1 MVQTNT
7 KERTEEQGA
16 PQNIKSDEYLIHAEK
31 VTKRFCN
38 GKVKALSDVDFY
50 VKPNEIVG
58 MLGDNGAGKSTL
70 VKILNG
76 FHTLEEGQ
84 LYFEGKKVYFNSP
97 KDARE
102 AGIETAYQ
110 NLALVNLM
118 SISRNFFL
126 GRELIKKVLGFPI
139 LDKKLMDQIAAKSLG
154 EVGLENIR
162 AMHEAVNFL
171 SGGERQAIAIS
182 RSTYFGARLLILDEP
197 TAALSVKE
205 TEWVLRLVHAAK
217 ENGLSVILI
226 SHNAYEAYEVA
237 ERFVVLQ
244 HGENYANVNREDTNP
259 KELIEII
266 AGRK

>member
-1 MVQTNT
+1 M
-7 KERTEEQGA
+7 TEEKRSEG
-16 PQNIKSDEYLIHAEK
+16 NNKYLIHAEK
-31 VTKRFCN
+31 VSKHFCN
-38 GKVKALSDVDFY
+38 GKVKALEDIDFY

-58 MLGDNGAGKSTL
+58 LLGDNGAGKSTL

-76 FHTLEEGQ
+76 FHTCEEGQ
-84 LYFEGKKVYFNSP
+84 LYFEGEKVNFNSP
-97 KDARE
+97 KDARD

-126 GRELIKKVLGFPI
+126 GREMTKKILGLPI
-139 LDKKLMDQIAAKSLG
+139 LDKRLMDQIASKSLG

-162 AMHEAVNFL
+162 AMHESVNFL

-205 TEWVLRLVHAAK
+205 TEWVLRLVHEAK
-217 ENGLSVILI
+217 EKGLAVILI
-226 SHNAYEAYEVA
+226 SHNAYEAFEVA

-244 HGENYANVNREDTNP
+244 YGKNYADVERKDTNP

-266 AGRK
+266 AGRR